1 VAWSPD
7 GKLLATGGDSMQVL
21 VWDSRS
27 LSVIKELSQGSR
39 GVGRNNVAFSPDGR
53 YLASGLKIV
62 NVWDTE
68 TWGLRT
74 NFIAPHV
81 IPTSPQDVNIESL
94 AYSPNGKLLVVAYA
108 GIKWVVIAYQLDDGK
123 IAWSY
128 ETKATIGKPLL
139 TTPLVFTPDGTSVVL
154 GTGEQRP
161 GVDVDLERL
170 SKILILDASSGTL
183 RNSIDGI
190 HVDKPTAL
198 AITRDGQWIAT
209 ATSTGVID
217 SHLNIK
223 THAVTRVENK
233 DPIRVWEIATRKVIS
248 ELPVTSRVWSLA
260 FSPEGRYV
268 IATKSDTRNHMTIA
282 VWDISSGKLIQELQ
296 TWPVPIGLAVSP
308 DGKRFATTGDGRL
321 SLFEF
326 APN

>member
-1 VAWSPD
+1 MTSVAWSPD
-7 GKLLATGGDSMQVL
+7 GKLLATDGDALQVL

-39 GVGRNNVAFSPDGR
+39 GGGRNNVAFSPNGR

-62 NVWDTE
+62 NVWDTA

-74 NFIAPHV
+74 KLVAPHV

-94 AYSPNGKLLVVAYA
+94 AFSPDGKLLVVAYA
-108 GIKWVVIAYQLDDGK
+108 GIKWVVIAYQLDDDK

-139 TTPLVFTPDGTSVVL
+139 TTPIVFTPDGKSVVV

-170 SKILILDASSGTL
+170 SKILFLDASSGTL

-198 AITRDGQWIAT
+198 AISRDGQWIAT
-209 ATSTGVID
+209 ATSTGVTD
-217 SHLNIK
+217 SHLNLK

-233 DPIRVWEIATRKVIS
+233 DPIRVWEIATGKLMS
-248 ELPVTSRVWSLA
+248 ELPVTSRVWGLTALMDCLPDDSTNCKKYA
-260 FSPEGRYV
+260 IRPKY
-268 IATKSDTRNHMTIA
+268 
-282 VWDISSGKLIQELQ
+282 
-296 TWPVPIGLAVSP
+296 IGN
-308 DGKRFATTGDGRL
+308 GG
-321 SLFEF
+321 
-326 APN
+326 